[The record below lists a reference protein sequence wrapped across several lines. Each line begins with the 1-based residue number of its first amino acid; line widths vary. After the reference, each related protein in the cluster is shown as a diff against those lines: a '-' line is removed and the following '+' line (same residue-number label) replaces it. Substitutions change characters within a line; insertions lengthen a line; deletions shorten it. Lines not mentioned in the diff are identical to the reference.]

1 MPRRLTIFLAAVA
14 FVVAGCGG
22 DDAEEVSTFE
32 DDGFPFT
39 FEYPGDWEKTNEI
52 SIDQQLGSQPDE
64 TVAVALDEENTIL
77 LQRFTLAQEI
87 TEDNLGLAKQEF
99 DGLIQQLDPE
109 SETEETEVAGYPALT
124 TDAIPLTTPEDG
136 ESMLTILFDGDQEY
150 LVNCQS
156 VPEERDTVD
165 AACEKAIESIEPA
178 G

>member
-39 FEYPGDWEKTNEI
+39 FEYPGDWEKTDEI

-136 ESMLTILFDGDQEY
+136 ESRLTILFDGDQEY

-156 VPEERDTVD
+156 APEERDAVD